1 MEFKKSISIG
11 QYIPTNSFVHKLD
24 PRFKMIFL
32 IAFIVCVFFIHTV
45 EGYLLLLAYMLFSV
59 AATKISIRHFLR
71 ALKPIIFLLIF
82 TTILQLFFTK
92 TGTVLVDWW
101 IFKITMD
108 GVYESIFIF
117 LRLIL
122 LVFAS
127 SLLTLTSTPMEL
139 TASLEYVLHPFKY
152 VGLPVSEISMMITI
166 ALRFVP
172 TIMEETDRLMKA
184 QTARGVDFEKG
195 SLMKRIANLIPII
208 VPLFISALRRAD
220 DLAIAMEARSFQVGK
235 PRTHLHVLI
244 FHLKDYFFLFF
255 SLSYV
260 IVVSI
265 FF

>member
-32 IAFIVCVFFIHTV
+32 VAFIICVFFIHTV
-45 EGYLLLLAYMLFSV
+45 QGYLLLLAYMLFSV
-59 AATKISIRHFLR
+59 VATKISIQHFLR
-71 ALKPIIFLLIF
+71 ALKPILFLLIF

-108 GVYESIFIF
+108 GVYESVFIF

-195 SLMKRIANLIPII
+195 NLMKRIANLIPII

-235 PRTHLHVLI
+235 PRTHLHVLV
-244 FHLKDYFFLFF
+244 FQLKDYFFLLF

-260 IVVSI
+260 IIISI